1 MNKPKEKTKKMII
14 RTKLGFREE
23 KGVITGILF
32 TERNLVKNTLVEA
45 HIAIK
50 NIKCFGTR
58 HEFILSTDDNF
69 RRFDKIGYISSQDRE
84 YITTKFV
91 VKELRK
97 YLENKITEI
106 VKETV
111 VGQTSKTAI
120 TAHNWHYNL

>member
-1 MNKPKEKTKKMII
+1 MTI
-14 RTKLGFREE
+14 RTNLGFRGENGATTE
-23 KGVITGILF
+23 ILF
-32 TERNLVKNTLVEA
+32 TERNTVKKTLVEA

-50 NIKCFGTR
+50 NIKSFGTR
-58 HEFILSTDDNF
+58 HEFILNEEDNF
-69 RRFDKIGYISSQDRE
+69 RRFEKIGYINSKDRE

-91 VKELRK
+91 VKELRN
-97 YLENKITEI
+97 YLKKKITGI